1 MDPILLTTVA
11 GLLTIGA
18 GLVAANYKSQY
29 GSALKV
35 MGEVAQFVG
44 SASDVLVEIQKA
56 LADDQVTPEE
66 IKIIS
71 EKLAKFKPL
80 LDEIQHM
87 LNK

>member
-1 MDPILLTTVA
+1 MDPMILATAA

-18 GLVAANYKSQY
+18 GLLAANYKSQY
-29 GSALKV
+29 GGALKV

-44 SASDVLVEIQKA
+44 AASDVLVEIQKA
-56 LADDQVTPEE
+56 LSDEQVTPEE
-66 IKIIS
+66 IKVIS

-87 LNK
+87 LVK